1 MWLTLLLVG
10 VTIGA
15 NNLAISLTLGS
26 LGQAHRKWTI
36 IPVFGVFEFSIPLVG
51 LWLGRQWAH
60 QVTDVMGWLPVA
72 LIAGLG
78 VVTLVAAAIKRVDEE
93 ELARRLTSWRG
104 LILLSA
110 GLSVDN
116 LIIGFGLGA
125 RDLPPLLVAT
135 TISLCSMTF
144 SLAGLILGRTIRKH
158 WRKVAEVGAGV
169 LLLALAFYL
178 HYWG

>member
-1 MWLTLLLVG
+1 M
-10 VTIGA
+10 
-15 NNLAISLTLGS
+15 
-26 LGQAHRKWTI
+26 I
-36 IPVFGVFEFSIPLVG
+36 IPVFGVFEFSVPLVG
-51 LWLGRQWAH
+51 LWLGRRWAF
-60 QVTDVMGWLPVA
+60 QVTDLMAWLPVA

-78 VVTLVAAAIKRVDEE
+78 VMTLIASATKHVDEKQ
-93 ELARRLTSWRG
+93 LARRLTSWRG

-135 TISLCSMTF
+135 TISLCSMLF
-144 SLAGLILGRTIRKH
+144 AWAGLLLGRTIRRN

-169 LLLALAFYL
+169 LLLALAFYI

>member
-1 MWLTLLLVG
+1 MWLTLLVVG
-10 VTIGA
+10 VAIGA
-15 NNLAISLTLGS
+15 NNLAVSLTLGS
-26 LGQAHRKWTI
+26 LGQARRKWVI
-36 IPVFGVFEFSIPLVG
+36 VPVFGVFEFSIPLVG
-51 LWLGRQWAH
+51 LWLGRRWAF
-60 QVTDVMGWLPVA
+60 QVTDLMAWLPVA

-78 VVTLVAAAIKRVDEE
+78 VMTLVASATKRVDEK

-116 LIIGFGLGA
+116 LVIGFGLGA
-125 RDLPPLLVAT
+125 RDLPPLLVAS
-135 TISLCSMTF
+135 TISVCSMLF
-144 SLAGLILGRTIRKH
+144 AWMGLILGRTIRRS

-178 HYWG
+178 YHWG